1 MELITEEVFLL
12 AGFPRNAINVYLIGD
27 VLLDA
32 GTRFDRGRILRQ
44 VAGRTVRAH
53 ALTHA
58 HPDHQGASHAVC
70 ETLNIPFWVGERDAE
85 AAESGDMRRAM
96 PPGLLGNLSRGFMV
110 GPGHPVA
117 RRLKESDE
125 VGGFSVIETPGHSP
139 GHLSYWRARDRVLIA
154 GDVVFNLNP
163 FIGTAGLQ
171 MPPNLFT
178 VDPRQNRDSARKLAA
193 LKPKIICFGHGAVL
207 CDGAQFA
214 EFIASLPF

>member
-1 MELITEEVFLL
+1 MQTIADEVFLL
-12 AGFPRNAINVYLIGD
+12 DGFPRNAINVYLIGD

-44 VAGRTVRAH
+44 LAGRTVRAH

-70 ETLNIPFWVGERDAE
+70 TTLNIPFWVGERDAE
-85 AAESGDMRRAM
+85 AAETGDMRRAM

-117 RRLKESDE
+117 RRLTEGDD
-125 VGGFSVIETPGHSP
+125 VGGFKVLETPGHSP
-139 GHLSYWRARDRVLIA
+139 GHLSYWRERDRVLIT
-154 GDVVFNLNP
+154 GDVVFNMNP
-163 FIGTAGLQ
+163 FIGTPGLQ

-178 VDPRQNRDSARKLAA
+178 VDPKQNRESARRLAT
-193 LKPKIICFGHGAVL
+193 LKPEIICFGHGAVL
-207 CDGAQFA
+207 RDGERFLR
-214 EFIASLPF
+214 FIAGLPA